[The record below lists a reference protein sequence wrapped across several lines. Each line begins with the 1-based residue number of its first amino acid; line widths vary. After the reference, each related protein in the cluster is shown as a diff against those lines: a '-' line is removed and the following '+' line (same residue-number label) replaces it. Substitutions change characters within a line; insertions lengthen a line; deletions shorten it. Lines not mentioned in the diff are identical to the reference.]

1 MSKIK
6 ERIPKKPNLLRENE
20 RKMSFK
26 RVFVLFVE
34 KFGCVDSLVYNLA
47 NE

>member
-1 MSKIK
+1 MSKPK
-6 ERIPKKPNLLRENE
+6 ERIPKKANLQRINE

-34 KFGCVDSLVYNLA
+34 KLGCIDGLVYNLA
-47 NE
+47 HE

>member
-6 ERIPKKPNLLRENE
+6 EIIPEKPNQRLVNE

-34 KFGCVDSLVYNLA
+34 KFGCIDSLVYNLA
-47 NE
+47 HE

>member
-1 MSKIK
+1 MSKLK
-6 ERIPKKPNLLRENE
+6 ERIPEKSNLQRINE

-34 KFGCVDSLVYNLA
+34 KFGFVDSLVYNLA
-47 NE
+47 HE

>member
-6 ERIPKKPNLLRENE
+6 ERIPKKTRRTAFYE

-34 KFGCVDSLVYNLA
+34 KFGCIDSLVYNLA
-47 NE
+47 HE

>member
-6 ERIPKKPNLLRENE
+6 EKIPENPNLRRLNE

-47 NE
+47 HE